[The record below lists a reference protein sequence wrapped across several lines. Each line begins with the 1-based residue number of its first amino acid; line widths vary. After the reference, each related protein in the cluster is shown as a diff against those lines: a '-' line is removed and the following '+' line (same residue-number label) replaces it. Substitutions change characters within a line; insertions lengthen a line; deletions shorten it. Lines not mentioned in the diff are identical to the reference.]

1 MLHLVYRFRLTAEAR
16 SNMTEFWRWLAE
28 RQAWFYEGLGMVED
42 TRWFTV
48 TIGSDVHCLEH
59 HVTFRDEAAWG
70 SYREELRHLAQ
81 DLEWERRSASQY
93 QWWEII
99 EARLLTD
106 PPIPVPTPPPAGRPS
121 LARRSRFL
129 LDNARFVTLATSG
142 PDGPWAS
149 TVNFVALNDPL
160 RLLWYSQRTAR
171 HSQNI
176 AATPRISGSLFL
188 TGLTGA
194 DAPAGLPLD
203 GGQLTGTCHEV
214 SGDELPDLYH
224 SYYQKNF
231 PDEAVR
237 QQWLLPLTDFHDDGP
252 RRFYLL
258 TVDRMWLFDAER
270 WTVDR
275 SDTRIEVPVT

>member
-1 MLHLVYRFRLTAEAR
+1 MLHLVYRFRLTAKAK
-16 SNMTEFWRWLAE
+16 SNMSAFWRWVAE
-28 RQAWFYEGLGMVED
+28 RHDWFYDGLEMVRG
-42 TRWFTV
+42 TRSYTV

-59 HVTFRDEAAWG
+59 HVTFADEAAWG
-70 SYREELRHLAQ
+70 SYREELRRRAQ
-81 DLEWERRSASQY
+81 DPEWEWRSASQY
-93 QWWEII
+93 EWWEII
-99 EARLLTD
+99 DARILTD
-106 PPIPVPTPPPAGRPS
+106 PPIPVPPPATGHPS

-129 LDNARFVTLATSG
+129 LDNARFVTLATVG

-149 TVNFVALNDPL
+149 TVNFVALDEPL
-160 RLLWYSQRTAR
+160 RLLWYSLRTAR

-176 AATPRISGSLFL
+176 AANPRVSGSLFL

-214 SGDELPDLYH
+214 SGDELPDLHH

-231 PDEAVR
+231 PDPAVR
-237 QQWLLPLTDFHDDGP
+237 RQWMLPLTEFHDDGP
-252 RRFYLL
+252 RRFYVL

-270 WTVDR
+270 WTVDKH
-275 SDTRIEVPVT
+275 DTRVEVPVN